1 MKPDTNAEFIDCT
14 MKFCVFFERKIR
26 YGKYSN
32 KIREKRRTKR
42 G

>member
-1 MKPDTNAEFIDCT
+1 MSEQNFKW
-14 MKFCVFFERKIR
+14 VLSVLERKIR